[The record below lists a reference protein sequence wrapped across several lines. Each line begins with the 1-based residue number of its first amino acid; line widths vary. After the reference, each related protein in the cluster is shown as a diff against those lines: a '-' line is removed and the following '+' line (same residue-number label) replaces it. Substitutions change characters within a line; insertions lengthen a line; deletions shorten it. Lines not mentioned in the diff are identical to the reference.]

1 MRSSNEAEIQR
12 HFSTLLADVR
22 KALQSHNVDM
32 ADVLEYVKHFFKVDE
47 CFAGVTTISD
57 TFTAASVNSLW
68 SYLHYSPL
76 EMLTKRF
83 LRNDAETKQLIA
95 KYKSQLTGYQ
105 LTTKLIDYIKEKKL
119 QGDDDT
125 DQATQFTAEH
135 YKKIKVVIQLDRKV
149 SDLSLM
155 YVQELWSSFA
165 EEFNIPSLTAIVEH
179 IAPGS
184 LEITWRVPPHEAE
197 LIRPS
202 ARFSRQHKITLIA
215 IDDHIIYDEQQM
227 VSIISLLLKPA
238 MLNSILWQVEYE
250 SIFLE
255 LCYERTASI
264 ESFTELLQLGVDPNI
279 YNKVCYT
286 PACMDDNGII
296 AKEYRE

>member
-1 MRSSNEAEIQR
+1 MGNHYHATDVTMLISNEEEITG
-12 HFSTLLADVR
+12 HFSRLLADVR
-22 KALQSHNVDM
+22 KALQSHNVSM
-32 ADVLEYVKHFFKVDE
+32 AELLEYVKHFFKVEE
-47 CFAGVTTISD
+47 CFANITNISD
-57 TFTAASVNSLW
+57 TFIAVTVNGLW

-76 EMLTKRF
+76 EKLVKQF
-83 LRNDAETKQLIA
+83 LQNDAETKQLIA
-95 KYKSQLTGYQ
+95 EYKSQLTGYQ

-184 LEITWRVPPHEAE
+184 LEITWCVPPHEAE

-202 ARFSRQHKITLIA
+202 ARFTRQHKITLIA

-227 VSIISLLLKPA
+227 VSDASL
-238 MLNSILWQVEYE
+238 S
-250 SIFLE
+250 
-255 LCYERTASI
+255 
-264 ESFTELLQLGVDPNI
+264 
-279 YNKVCYT
+279 
-286 PACMDDNGII
+286 
-296 AKEYRE
+296 

>member
-1 MRSSNEAEIQR
+1 
-12 HFSTLLADVR
+12 
-22 KALQSHNVDM
+22 M
-32 ADVLEYVKHFFKVDE
+32 ADLLEYVKHYFEIDE
-47 CFAGVTTISD
+47 CFAGVTNISD
-57 TFTAASVNSLW
+57 TFTAASVNGLW

-95 KYKSQLTGYQ
+95 EYKSQLTGYQ

-125 DQATQFTAEH
+125 DQPTQFTAEH

-165 EEFNIPSLTAIVEH
+165 EEFNIPSLTAVVDH

-215 IDDHIIYDEQQM
+215 IDDHVIYDEKQM
-227 VSIISLLLKPA
+227 VSDALLSYLVKHA
-238 MLNSILWQVEYE
+238 TLVTKYILIQVEYE
-250 SIFLE
+250 RRFLE
-255 LCYERTASI
+255 LCLEGTVSI
-264 ESFTELLQLGVDPNI
+264 DSFTELLQLGVDPNI
-279 YNKVCYT
+279 HDKVCSLLR
-286 PACMDDNGII
+286 DSDII
-296 AKEYRE
+296 ANEYRQMFKY

>member
-1 MRSSNEAEIQR
+1 MHAGKYGYCYHATDATMRSSNEEEIKG

-22 KALQSHNVDM
+22 KALQSHNVSM
-32 ADVLEYVKHFFKVDE
+32 ADLLEYMKHFFKVDE
-47 CFAGVTTISD
+47 CFANVTNISD
-57 TFTAASVNSLW
+57 TFTAVTINGLW
-68 SYLHYSPL
+68 SYLHFSPL
-76 EMLTKRF
+76 EKLTKHF
-83 LRNDAETKQLIA
+83 LQSDTKTKQLIVE
-95 KYKSQLTGYQ
+95 YKSRLSGYQ

-125 DQATQFTAEH
+125 NQATQFTVEH

-202 ARFSRQHKITLIA
+202 ARFSRQHKITLIN
-215 IDDHIIYDEQQM
+215 IDDHIIYDEKQM
-227 VSIISLLLKPA
+227 VSITSL
-238 MLNSILWQVEYE
+238 S
-250 SIFLE
+250 
-255 LCYERTASI
+255 
-264 ESFTELLQLGVDPNI
+264 
-279 YNKVCYT
+279 
-286 PACMDDNGII
+286 
-296 AKEYRE
+296 

>member
-1 MRSSNEAEIQR
+1 MRDKYGYHYHATDATMRSSNEEEIKG
-12 HFSTLLADVR
+12 HFSMLLADVR
-22 KALQSHNVDM
+22 KALQSHNVSM
-32 ADVLEYVKHFFKVDE
+32 ADLLEYMKHFFEVDA
-47 CFAGVTTISD
+47 CFANVTNISD
-57 TFTAASVNSLW
+57 TFTAVTVSGLW
-68 SYLHYSPL
+68 SYLHFSPL
-76 EMLTKRF
+76 EKLTKRF

-95 KYKSQLTGYQ
+95 EYKSQLTGYQ

-165 EEFNIPSLTAIVEH
+165 EEFNIPSLTAIIEH

-202 ARFSRQHKITLIA
+202 AEFSRQHKITLIA
-215 IDDHIIYDEQQM
+215 IDDHIIYDEKRM
-227 VSIISLLLKPA
+227 VSITS
-238 MLNSILWQVEYE
+238 
-250 SIFLE
+250 
-255 LCYERTASI
+255 
-264 ESFTELLQLGVDPNI
+264 
-279 YNKVCYT
+279 
-286 PACMDDNGII
+286 
-296 AKEYRE
+296 

>member
-1 MRSSNEAEIQR
+1 MRDICAADETMRSSNKAEIRR

-32 ADVLEYVKHFFKVDE
+32 ANLLEYVKHFFEVDE
-47 CFAGVTTISD
+47 CFSGVKSISD
-57 TFTAASVNSLW
+57 TFTAVTVNGLW
-68 SYLHYSPL
+68 SYLNYSPL

-83 LRNDAETKQLIA
+83 LENDAETKKLIA
-95 KYKSQLTGYQ
+95 EYKSQVTGYQ
-105 LTTKLIDYIKEKKL
+105 LTTKLIDYIKEEKL

-165 EEFNIPSLTAIVEH
+165 EEFNIPSLTAIIKH

-184 LEITWRVPPHEAE
+184 LEITWCVPPHEAE

-202 ARFSRQHKITLIA
+202 VRFSRQHNITLIA
-215 IDDHIIYDEQQM
+215 IDDHVIYNEQQM
-227 VSIISLLLKPA
+227 VTITSL
-238 MLNSILWQVEYE
+238 S
-250 SIFLE
+250 
-255 LCYERTASI
+255 
-264 ESFTELLQLGVDPNI
+264 
-279 YNKVCYT
+279 
-286 PACMDDNGII
+286 
-296 AKEYRE
+296 